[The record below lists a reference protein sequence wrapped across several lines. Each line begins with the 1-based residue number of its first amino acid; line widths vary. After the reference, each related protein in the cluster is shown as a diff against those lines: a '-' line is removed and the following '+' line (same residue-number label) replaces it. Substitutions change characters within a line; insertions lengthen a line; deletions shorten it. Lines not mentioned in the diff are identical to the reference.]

1 MSFAK
6 PVLAWLDDRTGYRE
20 LLRKLLVEPVPGGA
34 RWRYVWGST
43 LAFAIVVQFAT
54 GVALWAAYSA
64 NAQGAW
70 ESVHYVQNVMAG
82 GWLLRGIHHYMAQA
96 TVVLLVLH
104 LMQVV
109 VDGAYRA
116 PREVNFWF
124 GLALLHVV
132 LGLLLT
138 GYLLPWDQKGYWA
151 TKVATSIASVAP
163 VIGPALQKVLVGGAD
178 YGHLTLTRFFAL
190 HAGVLPGALVLLVAG
205 HVFLFRRH
213 GLTAAKPAARRR
225 VGRNRAA
232 AKTGAEPRGGQDRAV
247 AGRAAP
253 PDGVF
258 WPDQALRDAVACLAV
273 MAAVLLL
280 VALSGGPTLGAPA
293 DPSEPYAA
301 ARPEWYFMFLFQWL
315 KYFPA
320 GTEVLGAIAIP
331 GLVLGLV
338 AMMPVAGRWRL
349 GHRFN
354 LGVGAAVL
362 IGAALLTWQ
371 AYRQDGQ
378 DPEFVFAQ
386 ENARVEAARAVE
398 LALGPQG
405 IPPAGA
411 LAMLRSDPST
421 RGPRLFAERCASCHA
436 FDGHDGRG
444 RALAEPP
451 TAPDLNGFASRE
463 WVAGLLDPA
472 RVATPEYFGGTAFA
486 RGRMVRM
493 VQRRV
498 AGFDHGQQQ
507 DLAKVVKAL
516 SAQAALSYQA
526 AADSAD
532 RSEIAEGE
540 ALIRSQSMGCTECH
554 EFQGVVDVPR
564 GPALTGYGSRG
575 WLLGIIGDPAH
586 PAFYGERNDRMPAF
600 ARDGVLTDD
609 EIGLLA
615 DWLRQDW
622 YRAERQGRGRGA
634 RDGPG

>member
-1 MSFAK
+1 MGPLPELSAGDAEQDARRVSFAR
-6 PVLAWLDDRTGYRE
+6 PVLAWLDDRTGYRD
-20 LLRKLLVEPVPGGA
+20 LLRRLLLESVPGGA

-54 GVALWAAYSA
+54 GVALWAAYSP

-96 TVVLLVLH
+96 TVVLLILH
-104 LMQVV
+104 LMQVL

-151 TKVATSIASVAP
+151 TKVATSIASVVP

-190 HAGVLPGALVLLVAG
+190 HAGVLPGALVLLVVA

-213 GLTAAKPAARRR
+213 GLTAAKPR
-225 VGRNRAA
+225 
-232 AKTGAEPRGGQDRAV
+232 T
-247 AGRAAP
+247 AAP
-253 PDGVF
+253 KDGVF

-280 VALSGGPTLGAPA
+280 VALSGGPALGAPA

-320 GTEVLGAIAIP
+320 GMEVVGAVAIP

-338 AMMPVAGRWRL
+338 ALMPLVGRWRL

-354 LGVGAAVL
+354 LGLGTAVL
-362 IGAALLTWQ
+362 TGVALLTWQ
-371 AYRQDGQ
+371 AYRQDGR
-378 DPEFVFAQ
+378 DPEFAFAK
-386 ENARVEAARAVE
+386 ESAEADAVRAAE
-398 LALGPQG
+398 LALGPEG

-411 LAMLRSDPST
+411 LAMLRSDPWS
-421 RGPRLFAERCASCHA
+421 RGPRLFADRCASCHA

-444 RALAEPP
+444 RWLADPP
-451 TAPDLNGFASRE
+451 TAPDLSGFASRE
-463 WVAGLLDPA
+463 WIAGLLDPD
-472 RVATPEYFGGTAFA
+472 RVATREYFGGTAFA

-498 AGFDHGQQQ
+498 AGFDQGQQQ
-507 DLAKVVKAL
+507 ELAKVVKAL

-526 AADSAD
+526 AVDSAEQN
-532 RSEIAEGE
+532 EIAEGE
-540 ALIRSQSMGCTECH
+540 ALIRSESMGCTECH

-564 GPALTGYGSRG
+564 GPVLTGYGSRE

-600 ARDGVLTDD
+600 ARDGVLTPG

-615 DWLRQDW
+615 DWLRRDW
-622 YRAERQGRGRGA
+622 YRGER
-634 RDGPG
+634 

>member
-1 MSFAK
+1 M
-6 PVLAWLDDRTGYRE
+6 AWLDDRTGYRG
-20 LLRKLLVEPVPGGA
+20 LLRRLLLEPVPGGA

-54 GVALWAAYSA
+54 GVALWAAYSP

-104 LMQVV
+104 LMQVL

-151 TKVATSIASVAP
+151 TKVATSIASVVP
-163 VIGPALQKVLVGGAD
+163 VVGPALQKVLVGGAD

-190 HAGVLPGALVLLVAG
+190 HAGVLPGALVLLVAA

-213 GLTAAKPAARRR
+213 GLTAAKSDAS
-225 VGRNRAA
+225 
-232 AKTGAEPRGGQDRAV
+232 
-247 AGRAAP
+247 AP
-253 PDGVF
+253 KDGVF

-280 VALSGGPTLGAPA
+280 VALSGGPALGAPA

-320 GTEVLGAIAIP
+320 GMEVLGAVAIP
-331 GLVLGLV
+331 GLVLGFV
-338 AMMPVAGRWRL
+338 ALMPLLGRWRL

-354 LGVGAAVL
+354 LGLGAAVL
-362 IGAALLTWQ
+362 TGAALLTWQ
-371 AYRQDGQ
+371 AYRQDGR
-378 DPEFVFAQ
+378 DPEFTFAK
-386 ENARVEAARAVE
+386 ESAEAEAARAAE
-398 LALGPQG
+398 LALGPEG

-411 LAMLRSDPST
+411 LAMLRSDPWS
-421 RGPRLFAERCASCHA
+421 RGPKLFADRCASCHA

-444 RALAEPP
+444 RWLADPP
-451 TAPDLNGFASRE
+451 TAPDLSGFAGRE
-463 WVAGLLDPA
+463 WIAGLLDPD
-472 RVATPEYFGGTAFA
+472 RVATREYFGGTAFA

-498 AGFDHGQQQ
+498 AGFDHGQHQE
-507 DLAKVVKAL
+507 LAKVVKAL
-516 SAQAALSYQA
+516 SAQAALPYQA
-526 AADSAD
+526 AVDSAD
-532 RSEIAEGE
+532 QSEIAEGE
-540 ALIRSQSMGCTECH
+540 ALIRSESMGCTECH

-564 GPALTGYGSRG
+564 GPVLTGYGSRE

-600 ARDGVLTDD
+600 ARERVLTSE
-609 EIGLLA
+609 EIGLLT
-615 DWLRQDW
+615 DWLRRDW
-622 YRAERQGRGRGA
+622 YRGER
-634 RDGPG
+634 